1 MIKKILIFL
10 AILFIFFTIYENY
23 FNNKNM
29 KPEDFKNTKPVIK
42 IEEYFEGEV
51 EAWGIL
57 QDRKG
62 KVTRSFKANMRGKF
76 ENNILTLEEDFY
88 WKDGEQ
94 QKRIWKIEKVDEH
107 NYSGTAPDVIGT
119 AKGVSYGNAFKFE
132 YNLMVPFKG
141 KSIKIRFD
149 DWIFKQDDKVA
160 INRATLS
167 KFGFKVGEL
176 TVFFKKN

>member
-10 AILFIFFTIYENY
+10 TILVIFFTIYKNY
-23 FNNKNM
+23 FNNDNM
-29 KPEDFKNTKPVIK
+29 KPEDFKNTKQIIK

-51 EAWGIL
+51 KAWGIL
-57 QDRKG
+57 LYRKG
-62 KVTRSFKANMRGKF
+62 KVTRSFNAKMSGKF
-76 ENNILTLEEDFY
+76 KNNILTLEEDFY
-88 WKDGEQ
+88 WKDGEE
-94 QKRIWKIEKVDEH
+94 QKRIWKIEKIDEH
-107 NYSGTAPDVIGT
+107 NYSGTAPDVNGN

-141 KSIKIRFD
+141 RSIKIRFD

-176 TVFFKKN
+176 TVFFRKN